1 MALYE
6 SVIIG
11 RQDLTTSQFETIVN
25 EFISV
30 IESLKGKIQKKESW
44 GLRNLAYKINK
55 NRKGHYMLLNIDGP
69 ADAIVEYERLMRLH
83 EDIIRFLTMRIK
95 SVDEKPS
102 PLMSNKNDRQKNV
115 SADDISEST
124 ENLKRNIIMTQFNI
138 KREALRKPNQK
149 RKKSCPFSAPNTP
162 EIDYKDLKVLTRYV
176 SERGKIIP
184 SRISAVSA
192 KRQRELSKAIKRARF
207 LALMPYVVG

>member
-11 RQDLTTSQFETIVN
+11 RQDLTPSQFETIVN
-25 EFISV
+25 EFKSV
-30 IESLKGKIQKKESW
+30 IESLKGTIQKQESW

-102 PLMSNKNDRQKNV
+102 PLMSNKIDRQKNL
-115 SADDISEST
+115 SSDDTSIS
-124 ENLKRNIIMTQFNI
+124 K
-138 KREALRKPNQK
+138 EA
-149 RKKSCPFSAPNTP
+149 
-162 EIDYKDLKVLTRYV
+162 
-176 SERGKIIP
+176 
-184 SRISAVSA
+184 
-192 KRQRELSKAIKRARF
+192 
-207 LALMPYVVG
+207 

>member
-30 IESLKGKIQKKESW
+30 IESLKGTIQKKESW

-69 ADAIVEYERLMRLH
+69 ADAIIEYERLMRLH

-102 PLMSNKNDRQKNV
+102 PLMSNKNDRQKSV
-115 SADDISEST
+115 TADDTSEST
-124 ENLKRNIIMTQFNI
+124 
-138 KREALRKPNQK
+138 
-149 RKKSCPFSAPNTP
+149 
-162 EIDYKDLKVLTRYV
+162 
-176 SERGKIIP
+176 
-184 SRISAVSA
+184 
-192 KRQRELSKAIKRARF
+192 
-207 LALMPYVVG
+207 

>member
-11 RQDLTTSQFETIVN
+11 RQDLTPSQFETIVN

-30 IESLKGKIQKKESW
+30 IESLKGTIQKQESW

-102 PLMSNKNDRQKNV
+102 SLMSNKNDRQKNL
-115 SADDISEST
+115 SADNTSVT
-124 ENLKRNIIMTQFNI
+124 K
-138 KREALRKPNQK
+138 EA
-149 RKKSCPFSAPNTP
+149 
-162 EIDYKDLKVLTRYV
+162 
-176 SERGKIIP
+176 
-184 SRISAVSA
+184 
-192 KRQRELSKAIKRARF
+192 
-207 LALMPYVVG
+207 

>member
-11 RQDLTTSQFETIVN
+11 RQDLTTGQFETIVN

-30 IESLKGKIQKKESW
+30 IESLKGTIQKKESW

-95 SVDEKPS
+95 LVDEKPS
-102 PLMSNKNDRQKNV
+102 PLMINKNDRQKNLP
-115 SADDISEST
+115 ADDISEPT
-124 ENLKRNIIMTQFNI
+124 E
-138 KREALRKPNQK
+138 A
-149 RKKSCPFSAPNTP
+149 
-162 EIDYKDLKVLTRYV
+162 
-176 SERGKIIP
+176 
-184 SRISAVSA
+184 
-192 KRQRELSKAIKRARF
+192 
-207 LALMPYVVG
+207 

>member
-11 RQDLTTSQFETIVN
+11 RQDLTPSQFETIVN

-30 IESLKGKIQKKESW
+30 IESLKGTIQKQESW

-102 PLMSNKNDRQKNV
+102 PLMSNKIDRQKNL
-115 SADDISEST
+115 SSDDTSIS
-124 ENLKRNIIMTQFNI
+124 K
-138 KREALRKPNQK
+138 EA
-149 RKKSCPFSAPNTP
+149 
-162 EIDYKDLKVLTRYV
+162 
-176 SERGKIIP
+176 
-184 SRISAVSA
+184 
-192 KRQRELSKAIKRARF
+192 
-207 LALMPYVVG
+207 